1 MLVST
6 LMKRDFGYESFQFS
20 RNAGVED
27 RYSVLIRLENQFS
40 ANGFYYSFNG
50 KKFKPSEVEV
60 CHMYFVQSVQYTMSA
75 EIATTPPEF
84 AELPTC
90 PVCLERLDYNTS
102 GITSTLCDHSFQCS
116 CVSKYTHLSCLVCR
130 LCQQQDEKP
139 SCAVCGILNNLWV
152 CLICG
157 FVGCGRYEKGHAIG
171 HWSDK
176 QHRFSL
182 GVEKQQIWDYVGERY
197 AHRLNQSKVGGKS
210 VMINS
215 HCNSV
220 GECGTCV
227 CDGGA
232 ELDGAFFSSKVEAI
246 VDEYNH
252 LLASQLEIQRKHY
265 ESLLTEA
272 KSRRESSVA
281 KAFGKA
287 IFSRTHDLQ
296 DKLESYE
303 EEKKAVADRNQELMK
318 EQELLQKMFKAIEER
333 ERETLNSREENV
345 IDLQEQINKSD
356 YKIFKREGC
365 KHYYILGEIFCGTTA
380 IGGLD
385 NASTQLPATSEEE
398 RQLQNDFLN
407 RGVHVHVEK
416 DDVDEVSNTCRREEI
431 GTSGEHRRN
440 EPKISK
446 SDKLEACMAQCSSTV
461 SLKNEETELRT
472 LNLKAK
478 LSKIQG
484 KSCNQSDSEADN
496 PDPYSTIVCL
506 DILNNMKGVSNEVY
520 MKAIKAF
527 KDPDFRVSFVK
538 MPKARK
544 VPILELL

>member
-1 MLVST
+1 MHALRIHTDFPQPLHTTFASSDNPNNLKPAELRGVAHLFRELSHTPTGNTLSNPSARTTLLFVVAVPNYFSPDDFLLFCVSYLPNFT
-6 LMKRDFGYESFQFS
+6 EVLFI
-20 RNAGVED
+20 RNDGVED

-40 ANGFYYSFNG
+40 ATGFYYSFNG

-90 PVCLERLDYNTS
+90 PVCLERLNYDTS

-116 CVSKYTHLSCLVCR
+116 CVSKWTYLSCLVCR
-130 LCQQQDEKP
+130 LCQQQDEKL

-157 FVGCGRYEKGHAIG
+157 FVGCSRYENGHAIG

-182 GVEKQQIWDYVGERY
+182 QVGQQQIWDYVGKRY
-197 AHRLNQSKVGGKS
+197 VHRLNQSKVGVKS

-232 ELDGAFFSSKVEAI
+232 ELDGALFNSKVEAI

-272 KSRRESSVA
+272 KSRKESSIA
-281 KAFGKA
+281 KAAGKA

-296 DKLESYE
+296 DKSQDKLGSYE

-318 EQELLQKMFKAIEER
+318 KQELMQKKFKAIEER
-333 ERETLNSREENV
+333 ERETLNSREEKV
-345 IDLQEQINKSD
+345 IDLQEQIRDLKIYVEAQRTVANMNDSD
-356 YKIFKREGC
+356 SIKG
-365 KHYYILGEIFCGTTA
+365 GTV
-380 IGGLD
+380 
-385 NASTQLPATSEEE
+385 LP
-398 RQLQNDFLN
+398 
-407 RGVHVHVEK
+407 
-416 DDVDEVSNTCRREEI
+416 VDS
-431 GTSGEHRRN
+431 
-440 EPKISK
+440 
-446 SDKLEACMAQCSSTV
+446 
-461 SLKNEETELRT
+461 
-472 LNLKAK
+472 
-478 LSKIQG
+478 
-484 KSCNQSDSEADN
+484 NQSSSGN
-496 PDPYSTIVCL
+496 
-506 DILNNMKGVSNEVY
+506 
-520 MKAIKAF
+520 
-527 KDPDFRVSFVK
+527 
-538 MPKARK
+538 RK
-544 VPILELL
+544 RQTKPGRRHK